1 MVRKSELPGQ
11 GELLTPLPQVTE
23 PLTSTMGSNER
34 ANRMAR
40 NRRVAAANV
49 PELPTG
55 STEPP
60 EITPAGSYIF
70 VKGTPIWLQSGAHG
84 AVQSTSIMADRIG
97 EGIDVRGLTGYVS
110 RSPGEI
116 FYNGNT
122 TEISIGDRFGAYAK
136 TAKRNSKKI
145 R

>member
-1 MVRKSELPGQ
+1 MGKKSELPGQ

-34 ANRMAR
+34 ANRMAH
-40 NRRVAAANV
+40 NRKVSAANAT
-49 PELPTG
+49 ELPTV
-55 STEPP
+55 STEPS
-60 EITPAGSYIF
+60 EIAPAGSYIF
-70 VKGTPIWLQSGAHG
+70 VKGTPIWLQSGTHG
-84 AVQSTSIMADRIG
+84 AVQSSIMADRIG
-97 EGIDVRGLTGYVS
+97 EGIDVKGLTGYVS

-116 FYNGNT
+116 FYNGSP

-136 TAKRNSKKI
+136 TAKRNLKKI